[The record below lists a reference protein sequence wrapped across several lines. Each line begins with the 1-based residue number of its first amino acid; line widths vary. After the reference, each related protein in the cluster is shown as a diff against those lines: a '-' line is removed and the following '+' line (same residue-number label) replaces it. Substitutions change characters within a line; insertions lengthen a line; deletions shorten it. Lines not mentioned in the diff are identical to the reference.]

1 MWIRLAFLTALLPF
15 FYEGGELTL
24 IDGMKL
30 ICRHLMNSARY
41 YESTVSRTPLYH
53 LTVNS

>member
-1 MWIRLAFLTALLPF
+1 MNSARYYEPT

-30 ICRHLMNSARY
+30 IYRHLLA
-41 YESTVSRTPLYH
+41 EPLCI
-53 LTVNS
+53 T